1 MMEDLRPEEEK
12 IIKDMN
18 LFRLKK
24 ETKDR
29 KLRDIK
35 NLWAWRGRKLL

>member
-1 MMEDLRPEEEK
+1 MMENLSPEEEK
-12 IIKDMN
+12 IIKDIN
-18 LFRLKK
+18 FFRLKK

-35 NLWAWRGRKLL
+35 NLWEWHGRKLF

>member
-1 MMEDLRPEEEK
+1 MMENLSPEEEK
-12 IIKDMN
+12 IINDIN
-18 LFRLKK
+18 FFRLKK

-35 NLWAWRGRKLL
+35 NL